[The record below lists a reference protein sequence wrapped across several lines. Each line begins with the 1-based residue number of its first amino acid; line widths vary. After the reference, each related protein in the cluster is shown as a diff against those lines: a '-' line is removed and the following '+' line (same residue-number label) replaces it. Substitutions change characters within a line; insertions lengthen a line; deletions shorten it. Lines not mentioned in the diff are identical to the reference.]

1 MFQGVEE
8 SKLQRLVSFLCHGH
22 IPPFSSLEIIFNY
35 IRMIIT
41 DVELIAVLG
50 ISPVKWLV
58 FVHDKF
64 FEGVKLQ
71 YIM

>member
-1 MFQGVEE
+1 
-8 SKLQRLVSFLCHGH
+8 
-22 IPPFSSLEIIFNY
+22 
-35 IRMIIT
+35 MIIT

-50 ISPVKWLV
+50 INPVKWLV
-58 FVHDKF
+58 FVRDKF